1 MLYKLIIKDIILIK
15 YLEVEFKKGFTVL
28 TGETGTGKS
37 ILIDSLG
44 LILGDRANYKL
55 IRKEK
60 QKGIVTAIFNDVSA
74 NVFKILLSEFGLDI
88 KDELIIRREINL
100 NGKSPSYINDIP
112 VSLNVLKRISNHLIE
127 IQGQFENHS
136 LLEEKHH
143 IRLLD
148 NYGVDNNL
156 KKIVS
161 QLWKIYQGNKIKL
174 DELSKN
180 QIKVLKDREWLEYS
194 YKELEDIDPKI
205 DEEIELTN
213 SRKKLINYDKIITTF
228 NEAREL
234 VDNENGINDLINRL
248 SRIFSKL
255 ENYNDKTIATLNE
268 NINDAY
274 ASIEEISK
282 LLQNKDFLY
291 VDIKDQL
298 ISVDERLHRLR
309 SLSKKHNCKIEDL
322 SKKKNEIEQQIKN
335 IENYSLD
342 IDQLKQSLET
352 DFKKYLEKANEL
364 SDVRNRLGKKLVS
377 EMNNELPGLKL
388 ENARF
393 DVNIEILEEKSFNE
407 SGCNKVIFNA
417 QTNKDTKLG
426 KISEIAS
433 GGELSRLLLA
443 MKFII
448 EKENTFKTLIFD
460 EVDSGVGG
468 STASAI
474 GNRLLTIGKKQQTI
488 VVTHSPQV
496 AAKGNN
502 HILIKKEFYNN
513 ETLSKTFEL
522 SDNEKVEEIARM
534 LSGSNITNEARNA
547 ALRLIE

>member
-15 YLEVEFKKGFTVL
+15 YLEVEFKNGFTVL

-44 LILGDRANYKL
+44 LILGERANYKL

-60 QKGIVTAIFNDVSA
+60 QKGIVTAVFNNVSN
-74 NVFKILLSEFGLDI
+74 NVFKILSSEFGLDI

>member
-15 YLEVEFKKGFTVL
+15 YLEVEFKNGFTVL

-44 LILGDRANYKL
+44 LILGERANYKL

-60 QKGIVTAIFNDVSA
+60 QKGIVTAIFNGVSN
-74 NVFKILLSEFGLDI
+74 NVFKILSSEFGLDI

>member
-15 YLEVEFKKGFTVL
+15 YLEVEFKNGFTVL

-44 LILGDRANYKL
+44 LILGERANYKL

-60 QKGIVTAIFNDVSA
+60 QKGIVTAIFNDVSN
-74 NVFKILLSEFGLDI
+74 NVFKILSSEFGLDI

-393 DVNIEILEEKSFNE
+393 DVNIEILDEKSFNE
-407 SGCNKVIFNA
+407 TGCNKVIFNA

-426 KISEIAS
+426 KISEIAT

>member
-15 YLEVEFKKGFTVL
+15 YLEVEFKNGFTVL

-44 LILGDRANYKL
+44 LILGERANYKL

-60 QKGIVTAIFNDVSA
+60 QKGIVTAIFNDVSN
-74 NVFKILLSEFGLDI
+74 NVFKILSSEFGLDI

>member
-1 MLYKLIIKDIILIK
+1 M
-15 YLEVEFKKGFTVL
+15 
-28 TGETGTGKS
+28 
-37 ILIDSLG
+37 
-44 LILGDRANYKL
+44 
-55 IRKEK
+55 
-60 QKGIVTAIFNDVSA
+60 
-74 NVFKILLSEFGLDI
+74 
-88 KDELIIRREINL
+88 
-100 NGKSPSYINDIP
+100 
-112 VSLNVLKRISNHLIE
+112 
-127 IQGQFENHS
+127 
-136 LLEEKHH
+136 EEKHH

-407 SGCNKVIFNA
+407 SGCNKVILMRKRIRTQN
-417 QTNKDTKLG
+417 
-426 KISEIAS
+426 
-433 GGELSRLLLA
+433 
-443 MKFII
+443 
-448 EKENTFKTLIFD
+448 
-460 EVDSGVGG
+460 
-468 STASAI
+468 
-474 GNRLLTIGKKQQTI
+474 
-488 VVTHSPQV
+488 
-496 AAKGNN
+496 
-502 HILIKKEFYNN
+502 
-513 ETLSKTFEL
+513 
-522 SDNEKVEEIARM
+522 
-534 LSGSNITNEARNA
+534 
-547 ALRLIE
+547 

>member
-15 YLEVEFKKGFTVL
+15 YLEVEFKNGFTVL

-44 LILGDRANYKL
+44 LILGERANYKL

-60 QKGIVTAIFNDVSA
+60 QKGIVTAIFNDVSN
-74 NVFKILLSEFGLDI
+74 NVFKILSSEFGLDI

-393 DVNIEILEEKSFNE
+393 DVNIEILDEKSFNE
-407 SGCNKVIFNA
+407 TGCNKVIFNA

-502 HILIKKEFYNN
+502 HILIKKEFFNN